1 MVFLTSLDTPH
12 CLPPLERQWGF
23 CFALPV
29 VQPIFTKATEAKS
42 QIVTV
47 KRGRGAAV
55 GAEEGFRRWR
65 WCGGVVV
72 LCLVHLRHALGL
84 GLHRWWLHH
93 GLDLEDEKRAA
104 HLEGTLTPFSVA
116 VSQ

>member
-1 MVFLTSLDTPH
+1 MTINHSDPLRGLIAFRQTPAGGA
-12 CLPPLERQWGF
+12 LGF
-23 CFALPV
+23 MCAT
-29 VQPIFTKATEAKS
+29 ITTRTKAES
-42 QIVTV
+42 WIVAV
-47 KRGRGAAV
+47 MGCRDGAISTKDL
-55 GAEEGFRRWR
+55 RLWR

-72 LCLVHLRHALGL
+72 RYLVHLRHALGL
-84 GLHRWWLHH
+84 GLLRWWLHH